1 MIEATDLVKR
11 YGNHVAVDHLNF
23 KIADGQIYG
32 LLGPNG
38 AGKSTT
44 MNILTGYLCAN
55 EGTVTIN
62 GYDIFK
68 QPEKAKAQIGYL
80 PEIPP
85 LYLDMTV
92 REYLQFVC
100 ELKKIENPLINEEID
115 RVSAKTGI
123 MEVSNRLINNLSK
136 GYKQRVGI
144 AQALI
149 GSPSIVILDEPTVGL
164 DPLQIIEIRDLIK
177 ELGREH
183 TVILS
188 SHILSE
194 VSAVCDEILI
204 ISHGKLVACDT
215 PDNLAKMSEGHA
227 ELHVLVKGTKSQAE
241 SAVNSI
247 EEIKSCDFAEG
258 EEGVSLEITTE
269 GNVDIRE
276 KLFYAFA
283 EKNLPILEMKHV
295 QASLEEVF
303 IDLTSKDPAANSE
316 IIEAIPV
323 NPSEKTAEVI
333 QDFNGNL
340 GKEALNLTD
349 ENNNSKEDASC

>member
-1 MIEATDLVKR
+1 MIEVKDIVKR
-11 YGNHVAVDHLNF
+11 YGNHVAVDHVSFTIN
-23 KIADGQIYG
+23 DGQIYG

-68 QPEKAKAQIGYL
+68 QPEKAKKEIGYL

-85 LYLDMTV
+85 LYTDMTV
-92 REYLQFVC
+92 YEYLQFVC
-100 ELKKIENPLINEEID
+100 ELKKVGYASIPEEIS
-115 RVSAKTGI
+115 RVCEKTGI
-123 MEVSNRLINNLSK
+123 GDVQNRLINNLSK

-164 DPLQIIEIRDLIK
+164 DPLQIIEIRNLIK
-177 ELGREH
+177 ELGKEH

-204 ISHGKLVACDT
+204 ISHGRLVACDT
-215 PDNLAKMSEGHA
+215 PENLSKMSEGHM
-227 ELHVLVKGTKSQAE
+227 ELGVLVKGDMDVVKA
-241 SAVNSI
+241 AVSSI
-247 EEIKSCDFAEG
+247 DDIIGCTYTET

-269 GNVDIRE
+269 NNVDVRE
-276 KLFYAFA
+276 KLFYVLAG
-283 EKNLPILEMKHV
+283 NRLPILEMKSIT
-295 QASLEEVF
+295 ASLEDVF
-303 IDLTSKDPAANSE
+303 IDLTSKDPAE
-316 IIEAIPV
+316 IITDDDI
-323 NPSEKTAEVI
+323 
-333 QDFNGNL
+333 
-340 GKEALNLTD
+340 KE
-349 ENNNSKEDASC
+349 EEEC

>member
-1 MIEATDLVKR
+1 MIEVNDLLKR
-11 YGNHVAVDHLNF
+11 YGDHVAVDHISFTIN
-23 KIADGQIYG
+23 DGQIYG

-55 EGTVTIN
+55 EGTVIIN

-68 QPEKAKAQIGYL
+68 QPEKAKAEIGYL

-85 LYLDMTV
+85 LYTDMTV
-92 REYLQFVC
+92 REYLEFVC
-100 ELKKIENPLINEEID
+100 DLKKIGKAATFDEIE
-115 RVSAKTGI
+115 RVSEKTGI
-123 MEVSNRLINNLSK
+123 LEVLNRLINNLSK

-149 GSPSIVILDEPTVGL
+149 GSPSIIILDEPTVGL

-177 ELGREH
+177 ELGRDH

-215 PDNLAKMSEGHA
+215 PENLSKMSEGHR
-227 ELHVLVKGTKSQAE
+227 ELQVLVKGDKNIVE
-241 SAVNSI
+241 GAVSSI
-247 EEIKSCDFAEG
+247 EEITNCEYNET
-258 EEGVSLEITTE
+258 EEGVKLDITTAE
-269 GNVDIRE
+269 NADIRE
-276 KLFYAFA
+276 KLFYILAG
-283 EKNLPILEMKHV
+283 NRLPILEMKSV
-295 QASLEEVF
+295 TASLEEVF
-303 IDLTSKDPAANSE
+303 IDLTSKD
-316 IIEAIPV
+316 
-323 NPSEKTAEVI
+323 EVE
-333 QDFNGNL
+333 N
-340 GKEALNLTD
+340 EED
-349 ENNNSKEDASC
+349 ESC

>member
-1 MIEATDLVKR
+1 MEMIEVKDLVKR

-23 KIADGQIYG
+23 TINDGQIYG

-55 EGTVTIN
+55 EGHVIIN
-62 GYDIFK
+62 GNDIFK
-68 QPEKAKAQIGYL
+68 QPEKAKGEIGYL

-85 LYLDMTV
+85 LYTDMTV

-100 ELKKIENPLINEEID
+100 ELKKVDKTEINAEIE
-115 RVSAKTGI
+115 RVSKKTDI

-177 ELGREH
+177 ELGKDH

-215 PDNLAKMSEGHA
+215 PENLSKMSEGHA
-227 ELHVLVKGTKSQAE
+227 ELHMLVKGERA
-241 SAVNSI
+241 AVEAAINSC
-247 EEIKSCDFAEG
+247 ENVEKCDFAEG
-258 EEGVSLEITTE
+258 EEGIKLEITAKDDK
-269 GNVDIRE
+269 DIRE
-276 KLFYAFA
+276 ELFYILADR
-283 EKNLPILEMKHV
+283 KLPILEMTSV
-295 QASLEEVF
+295 SASLEEVF
-303 IDLTSKDPAANSE
+303 IDLTSKDPAELVSA
-316 IIEAIPV
+316 EAP
-323 NPSEKTAEVI
+323 
-333 QDFNGNL
+333 
-340 GKEALNLTD
+340 
-349 ENNNSKEDASC
+349 ENNEEKEDDESCQQSTEEN

>member
-1 MIEATDLVKR
+1 MIEVTNLVKR
-11 YGNHVAVDHLNF
+11 YGNNVAVDHLNF
-23 KIADGQIYG
+23 TINDGQIYG

-68 QPEKAKAQIGYL
+68 QTEKAKAQIGYL

-85 LYLDMTV
+85 LYTDMTV

-100 ELKKIENPLINEEID
+100 ELKKVAKADIMAEID
-115 RVSAKTGI
+115 RVSSKTGI
-123 MEVSNRLINNLSK
+123 TDVLNRLINNLSK

-144 AQALI
+144 AQALV
-149 GSPSIVILDEPTVGL
+149 GSPSIIILDEPTVGL
-164 DPLQIIEIRDLIK
+164 DPLQIIEIRDLIR
-177 ELGREH
+177 ELGKDH

-215 PDNLAKMSEGHA
+215 PDNLSKMSEGHS
-227 ELHVLVKGTKSQAE
+227 ELHVVVKGERKAAEQAVKACE
-241 SAVNSI
+241 NI
-247 EEIKSCDFAEG
+247 EKCDFAES
-258 EEGVSLEITTE
+258 EEGIELAIVPKDKA
-269 GNVDIRE
+269 DIRE
-276 KLFYAFA
+276 ELFYILADR
-283 EKNLPILEMKHV
+283 KLPILEMKSV
-295 QASLEEVF
+295 SASLEEVF
-303 IDLTSKDPAANSE
+303 IDLTSKDPAE
-316 IIEAIPV
+316 IQV
-323 NPSEKTAEVI
+323 N
-333 QDFNGNL
+333 N
-340 GKEALNLTD
+340 D
-349 ENNNSKEDASC
+349 EKEDESCLQSTEEN

>member
-1 MIEATDLVKR
+1 MIEVKNLVKR
-11 YGNHVAVDHLNF
+11 YGDYVAVDDISFN
-23 KIADGQIYG
+23 IEDGKIYG

-55 EGTVTIN
+55 EGTVTVN

-68 QPEKAKAQIGYL
+68 QPEKAKKEIGYL

-85 LYLDMTV
+85 LYTDMTV

-100 ELKKIENPLINEEID
+100 ELKKVGFTAIPGEIS
-115 RVSAKTGI
+115 RVCEKTGI
-123 MEVSNRLINNLSK
+123 LDVSDRLINNLSK

-149 GSPSIVILDEPTVGL
+149 GSPAIVILDEPTVGL

-177 ELGREH
+177 ELGKEH

-215 PDNLAKMSEGHA
+215 PENLSKMSEGHK
-227 ELHVLVKGTKSQAE
+227 ELKVLVKGDIDMVRA
-241 SAVNSI
+241 AVSSI
-247 EEIKSCDFAEG
+247 EDIISCEYTEA
-258 EEGVSLEITTE
+258 EEGVFLEITTE
-269 GNVDIRE
+269 NNVDVRE
-276 KLFYAFA
+276 KLFFVLAG
-283 EKNLPILEMKHV
+283 NRLPILEMKSIT
-295 QASLEEVF
+295 ASLEDVF
-303 IDLTSKDPAANSE
+303 IDLTSKDPAE
-316 IIEAIPV
+316 II
-323 NPSEKTAEVI
+323 T
-333 QDFNGNL
+333 D
-340 GKEALNLTD
+340 D
-349 ENNNSKEDASC
+349 ENKEEEEC

>member
-1 MIEATDLVKR
+1 MIEVNDLLKR
-11 YGNHVAVDHLNF
+11 YGDHVAVDHISFTIN
-23 KIADGQIYG
+23 DGQIYG

-68 QPEKAKAQIGYL
+68 QPEKAKAEIGYL

-85 LYLDMTV
+85 LYTDMTV
-92 REYLQFVC
+92 REYLEFVC
-100 ELKKIENPLINEEID
+100 NLKKIGKAGTFDEIE
-115 RVSAKTGI
+115 RVSEKTGI
-123 MEVSNRLINNLSK
+123 LEVQDRLINNLSK

-149 GSPSIVILDEPTVGL
+149 GSPAIIILDEPTVGL

-177 ELGREH
+177 ELGKDH

-215 PDNLAKMSEGHA
+215 PENLSKMSEGHR
-227 ELHVLVKGTKSQAE
+227 ELQVLVKGDKNIVAG
-241 SAVNSI
+241 AVSSI
-247 EEIKSCDFAEG
+247 EEITNCEYSET
-258 EEGVSLEITTE
+258 EEGVKLDITTAE
-269 GNVDIRE
+269 NADIRE
-276 KLFYAFA
+276 KLFYILAG
-283 EKNLPILEMKHV
+283 NRLPILEMKSV
-295 QASLEEVF
+295 TASLEEVF
-303 IDLTSKDPAANSE
+303 IDLTSKEAEEMDEEATE
-316 IIEAIPV
+316 VVQAIPQ
-323 NPSEKTAEVI
+323 SLSDAEEETTPEEV
-333 QDFNGNL
+333 
-340 GKEALNLTD
+340 
-349 ENNNSKEDASC
+349 ENKEDESC